1 MPRCPTLFIYC
12 KIFTS
17 AHYVSTVW
25 STQRGHSSSYLCSRK
40 TDNKQMNKISRENKS
55 YGNLHKKEKQVKM
68 EGENFKVEVVR
79 ESHGYFKG
87 G

>member
-1 MPRCPTLFIYC
+1 M
-12 KIFTS
+12 
-17 AHYVSTVW
+17 
-25 STQRGHSSSYLCSRK
+25 RK

-55 YGNLHKKEKQVKM
+55 DGNMHKKEKQVKV

>member
-1 MPRCPTLFIYC
+1 M
-12 KIFTS
+12 
-17 AHYVSTVW
+17 
-25 STQRGHSSSYLCSRK
+25 RK
-40 TDNKQMNKISRENKS
+40 TDNKQMNKISRETKS
-55 YGNLHKKEKQVKM
+55 DGNMHKEGKQVKV